1 MLRAVH
7 RLVVPIRLH
16 RPDVRLSIRSVL
28 GRYDMAERSSVPPI
42 TSRQVMA
49 DAKDVAAA
57 IQSALDE
64 IGVTGELDVTMD
76 GKAAKKPLGSS
87 GGDDVHIDVV
97 VEPVDEAGERAR
109 DRPA

>member
-1 MLRAVH
+1 
-7 RLVVPIRLH
+7 
-16 RPDVRLSIRSVL
+16 
-28 GRYDMAERSSVPPI
+28 
-42 TSRQVMA
+42 MA

-76 GKAAKKPLGSS
+76 GKATRKPLGSS
-87 GGDDVHIDVV
+87 GGDDVQIDVV
-97 VEPVDEAGERAR
+97 IEPADEAGERAR